1 MGVEIVEGTLDPGQ
15 PKRNKRGYAL
25 FPQLTITTPA
35 GERRS
40 FAKVATGE
48 PVTSEV
54 LAGGQGRYC
63 FTRSGGALGLVG
75 VRRPTGT
82 SVFGYFT
89 NMIPIMVVAG
99 LLGSLFGVARF
110 IFGVEGLPLTP
121 AVLGSLLLAAS
132 WYLHSQKQAARHA
145 FEADGG

>member
-89 NMIPIMVVAG
+89 NMIPIMVVAVV
-99 LLGSLFGVARF
+99 VAS
-110 IFGVEGLPLTP
+110 VV
-121 AVLGSLLLAAS
+121 VLV
-132 WYLHSQKQAARHA
+132 LHWM
-145 FEADGG
+145 EADGERAAGDDARQLIDFLERLFE